1 MGPTCHS
8 LFFPYLSFPF
18 LSFLF
23 PIWALALSSQP
34 ASPLHHGGR
43 MMRRSGAARR
53 RRGSAL
59 SPSPTSAFHGGTS
72 TTSSSCYY
80 ATIDAAATSNC
91 HHFSSAMACF
101 PVSPLVL
108 GPHAFPMMGGV
119 DHILLCAI
127 ATADGGHAEWLWR
140 CRSTPSFFSRW
151 SATLPRCSLRC
162 SHSSSPPPPSLP
174 RSAIPLP
181 GGMKPPESLEVQCWG
196 RHHRGHER
204 SLAFLATR
212 QAHPRAP

>member
-59 SPSPTSAFHGGTS
+59 SPSPTPAFHGGTS
-72 TTSSSCYY
+72 TTSSSCCY

-91 HHFSSAMACF
+91 HHFSCAMACF

-108 GPHAFPMMGGV
+108 GPHAFPMMGDV

-127 ATADGGHAEWLWR
+127 AQPHRVVTSGGGLLAVVVPRW
-140 CRSTPSFFSRW
+140 PSFFSVSGRRLFLG
-151 SATLPRCSLRC
+151 ALCVAPIRRRRHHRRCHARQSR
-162 SHSSSPPPPSLP
+162 
-174 RSAIPLP
+174 
-181 GGMKPPESLEVQCWG
+181 SLEV
-196 RHHRGHER
+196 
-204 SLAFLATR
+204 
-212 QAHPRAP
+212 